1 MDTWT
6 AIDTVR
12 VVRRFADRPIEP
24 DHLRRILDAA
34 RRTGSSKNDQDWAF
48 IVVRDRDHLGALAA
62 VGPYAGH
69 LATATVAIALVVPRT
84 DDRWDLGRAAQ
95 DMVLAA
101 WELGI
106 GSVPATVYDLELASR
121 LLDLPDDWVCP
132 YLLSFGYP
140 ADPAVLTRPNRAGG
154 RKTLAEVVHVER
166 WGTPWSDEDE
176 PTRRLRSTAWMRSPP
191 TAWPRSTKPKRSR
204 SRRGPRPMGRVI
216 GSSSGSSST
225 AVRSSSGP
233 CGGRGAAGSAS

>member
-6 AIDTVR
+6 AIDSIR
-12 VVRRFADRPIEP
+12 VVRRFADRPLEP

-48 IVVRDRDHLGALAA
+48 IVVRDRTHLTELAA
-62 VGPYAGH
+62 VGTYAGH
-69 LATATVAIALVVPRT
+69 LAGAAVAVALVGPRA
-84 DDRWDLGRAAQ
+84 DDAWDLGRAAQ

-106 GSVPATVYDLELASR
+106 GSVPATVYELDLAAR
-121 LLDLPDDWVCP
+121 LLGLPEGWSCP

-140 ADPAVLTRPNRAGG
+140 ADPAVLTRPKRAGG

-166 WGTPWSDEDE
+166 WGEPWSDDD
-176 PTRRLRSTAWMRSPP
+176 L
-191 TAWPRSTKPKRSR
+191 
-204 SRRGPRPMGRVI
+204 
-216 GSSSGSSST
+216 SG
-225 AVRSSSGP
+225 
-233 CGGRGAAGSAS
+233 